1 MWHAASLWE
10 AHAQFE
16 FCQAL
21 ESNLNSSANQWGIL
35 SSANPMYW
43 KVMSWSFCIP
53 FPLDLNR
60 KPDTDKNSEKKYE
73 YEPVLPGYTQKNG
86 GNSPRTCLVF
96 TPEVTTPP
104 SEVITAYRSA
114 FSMRSSTALFML
126 PSQLCSALIRHVSIF
141 WTSNMWR
148 HTKKTP
154 GWCTCGFSVHEVYNI
169 IHLAVWPYP
178 SYG

>member
-73 YEPVLPGYTQKNG
+73 YEPVLPGYTQKMG
-86 GNSPRTCLVF
+86 EIRQGHAL
-96 TPEVTTPP
+96 
-104 SEVITAYRSA
+104 
-114 FSMRSSTALFML
+114 FSRLRLPHLHLRSSPPTVL
-126 PSQLCSALIRHVSIF
+126 PSPWGAPLLCSCCHRSCAAPWFATFQFFGLLTCDVIQ
-141 WTSNMWR
+141 
-148 HTKKTP
+148 KKTP